1 MFSAFVLN
9 VIYMQCSRLLK
20 KSQKRLYWNF
30 ACSLKNKKKQK
41 IARDLNT
48 MKTIINIC
56 LTKPK

>member
-30 ACSLKNKKKQK
+30 ACSLKNKKKNCKRFKYNENNNQYMS
-41 IARDLNT
+41 D
-48 MKTIINIC
+48 
-56 LTKPK
+56 